1 MVCKKKGNKHFQ
13 KSTVGSLFADSF
25 KLKYIFVFNGL
36 GSFKIWK
43 LFLNYLTCMLL
54 YSIIYY
60 YYYYYLILKKGC
72 LKRTSCLEV
81 SSIRSLQ
88 ICRINQNCNLEIP
101 TVRKRAIVDVR
112 YRECPIIGRPIIR
125 DAHYPRCRLSA
136 MPIIRDANYRRRFS
150 DPQNNKFE
158 ENLKIE
164 NVV

>member
-60 YYYYYLILKKGC
+60 YYYYLLVKYFYNLIVLNNTCNVSIQRAHAVSFLWKLLRSFKMFLWRSAGSPADLANIFNLSRITKVERNCPHCPRNCPHFPVIDICPPWPYSPKYL
-72 LKRTSCLEV
+72 
-81 SSIRSLQ
+81 SITL
-88 ICRINQNCNLEIP
+88 
-101 TVRKRAIVDVR
+101 
-112 YRECPIIGRPIIR
+112 
-125 DAHYPRCRLSA
+125 
-136 MPIIRDANYRRRFS
+136 
-150 DPQNNKFE
+150 
-158 ENLKIE
+158 
-164 NVV
+164 